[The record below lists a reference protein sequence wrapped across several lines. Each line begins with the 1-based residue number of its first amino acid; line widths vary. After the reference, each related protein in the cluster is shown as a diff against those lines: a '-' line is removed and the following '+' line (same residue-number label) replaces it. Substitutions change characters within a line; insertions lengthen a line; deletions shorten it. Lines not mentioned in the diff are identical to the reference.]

1 MMLSKSNPIQRDQLE
16 LVALDQLIPQEHLVP
31 KMEEALADLTAF
43 LFTPSIKYCIKNCIK
58 KSGKISTTKRRA
70 HY

>member
-31 KMEEALADLTAF
+31 KMEEALAML
-43 LFTPSIKYCIKNCIK
+43 I
-58 KSGKISTTKRRA
+58 
-70 HY
+70 

>member
-43 LFTPSIKYCIKNCIK
+43 LFTPSIK
-58 KSGKISTTKRRA
+58 
-70 HY
+70 